1 VKTPQDKINYLLD
14 RGELYTIYA
23 GAKLERSGERGYI
36 APPRSKMWRET
47 SPPKSSQI
55 KTII

>member
-14 RGELYTIYA
+14 RGELYTIYV

-36 APPRSKMWRET
+36 APPRSKMWRDCKP
-47 SPPKSSQI
+47 SKKQSD
-55 KTII
+55 